1 MSRRIGLWLR
11 TGFAACSAAAL
22 CACAARPPP
31 PPAVAHT
38 SYEWH
43 GLLLV
48 PFGTLLKDS
57 PLALHEVLLF
67 HDAARLGSG
76 NEDGD
81 CYGID
86 APPPQFAG
94 RRPEDYRLCFDHD
107 RLSRIEAFV
116 QLPADGAGRVFAAA
130 CAEWRGESTP
140 GTQGAADPQG
150 AAGPQGAADAQG
162 ADRCDGQGGATRFR
176 ARLEPGAASS
186 TAAAAVPMI
195 TLSISLFSADD
206 QEIP

>member
-1 MSRRIGLWLR
+1 
-11 TGFAACSAAAL
+11 
-22 CACAARPPP
+22 
-31 PPAVAHT
+31 
-38 SYEWH
+38 
-43 GLLLV
+43 
-48 PFGTLLKDS
+48 
-57 PLALHEVLLF
+57 
-67 HDAARLGSG
+67 
-76 NEDGD
+76 
-81 CYGID
+81 
-86 APPPQFAG
+86 
-94 RRPEDYRLCFDHD
+94 
-107 RLSRIEAFV
+107 V

-140 GTQGAADPQG
+140 GTQG

>member
-67 HDAARLGSG
+67 HDAARSGSG
-76 NEDGD
+76 DEDGD

-94 RRPEDYRLCFDHD
+94 RRPEDYRLCFEHD
-107 RLSRIEAFV
+107 RLSRIEATV
-116 QLPADGAGRVFAAA
+116 QLPADDASRVFAQA
-130 CAEWRGESTP
+130 CAEWRGESAP
-140 GTQGAADPQG
+140 GAPGAP
-150 AAGPQGAADAQG
+150 DAQG
-162 ADRCDGQGGATRFR
+162 ADRCDGRAGATGFR
-176 ARLEPGAASS
+176 ASLEPGP
-186 TAAAAVPMI
+186 AAAPATALPMS
-195 TLSISLFSADD
+195 TLSISLFSADA
-206 QEIP
+206 EETP

>member
-1 MSRRIGLWLR
+1 MSRCIGPRLS
-11 TGFAACSAAAL
+11 TGFAASSLAAL
-22 CACAARPPP
+22 CACAAAPQAPQAIVR
-31 PPAVAHT
+31 T
-38 SYEWH
+38 SYDWH

-116 QLPADGAGRVFAAA
+116 QLPADGAGPVSYTHLDVYKRQSFPCASAA
-130 CAEWRGESTP
+130 
-140 GTQGAADPQG
+140 
-150 AAGPQGAADAQG
+150 
-162 ADRCDGQGGATRFR
+162 
-176 ARLEPGAASS
+176 
-186 TAAAAVPMI
+186 
-195 TLSISLFSADD
+195 
-206 QEIP
+206 

>member
-1 MSRRIGLWLR
+1 MSRCIGPRLSA
-11 TGFAACSAAAL
+11 GFAAPCLAAL
-22 CACAARPPP
+22 CACAAAPQAPQAIAR
-31 PPAVAHT
+31 A
-38 SYEWH
+38 SYDYDWH

-67 HDAARLGSG
+67 HDAARVGSG

-94 RRPEDYRLCFDHD
+94 RRPEDYRLCFEHD
-107 RLSRIEAFV
+107 RLSRIEASV
-116 QLPADGAGRVFAAA
+116 QLPADDAGRVFAAA
-130 CAEWRGESTP
+130 CAEWRGASAP
-140 GTQGAADPQG
+140 
-150 AAGPQGAADAQG
+150 G
-162 ADRCDGQGGATRFR
+162 ADRCDGQAGAIGYR
-176 ARLEPGAASS
+176 ARLGPGAAAAPAA
-186 TAAAAVPMI
+186 TAMN

-206 QEIP
+206 PKVP

>member
-1 MSRRIGLWLR
+1 MNCCIGPRLS
-11 TGFAACSAAAL
+11 TGLAASSLAAL
-22 CACAARPPP
+22 CACAAAPQA
-31 PPAVAHT
+31 PPAIARA
-38 SYEWH
+38 SYDWR

-67 HDAARLGSG
+67 HDAARAVSG

-107 RLSRIEAFV
+107 RLSRIEASV
-116 QLPADGAGRVFAAA
+116 QLPADDAGRVFAAA
-130 CAEWRGESTP
+130 CAEWRGESAP
-140 GTQGAADPQG
+140 GN
-150 AAGPQGAADAQG
+150 
-162 ADRCDGQGGATRFR
+162 DRCDGHAGATGFR
-176 ARLEPGAASS
+176 ARLEPGAAPSAPPRS
-186 TAAAAVPMI
+186 AAPAAAEAPMI

-206 QEIP
+206 SKIP